1 MAEEPKGGSA
11 ANLSDPFGVWAY
23 AGTWPRKYALPPRG
37 GCGYSTHTTGDSSRT
52 NDYKSYSICTSLLHT
67 KTMVKQMRQE
77 QDSNVYA
84 ELVKPNRAETRKLRK
99 AAAKALKAPEGTEKS
114 TALRREDR
122 PQEPA
127 SPALSPRRDH
137 TASPATSPRRS
148 RTARQAAQDVEDYLG
163 LERYAPY
170 NTGGATR
177 QRADRDGERTQ
188 RLRERRD
195 ALQAAAA
202 QATAAADAA
211 EKEEARAAAAA
222 SAAAQADAAAAAA
235 KDVAAKEK
243 DARRER
249 LLAAAQA
256 KKAAKKLAAATAA
269 PSATT
274 PAAAAIPA
282 SAATPAAAAV
292 PARTGG
298 SVGGSDSAGGSK
310 VVRGNTVLADID
322 VAGPQLEVVRVATPD
337 LTEITIRANPRY
349 TSTATAEAWER
360 NTAAAIR
367 SWLTDATGEGGFRDL
382 RKTWSGDEVV
392 AAVVSV
398 PTATAE
404 KALESSGAEGMVVS
418 SKKRDTRK
426 AVWVPEGTEDGAPKE
441 ALEKART
448 AAAKWGGRVI
458 SNKWG
463 LGVIVPP
470 RVGRGGGTGR
480 RQRRGGPARTPPV
493 RGGPPGRAQCRRGGT
508 QPWRSYRLGEIEAG
522 HVEGMDAA
530 EAAVDP
536 ICGRG
541 CGPAAHRVPRGTPPS
556 PGQRTPE
563 VQQHEEGC
571 CPGGGPDGDGGGRS
585 RAACPDGGR

>member
-1 MAEEPKGGSA
+1 
-11 ANLSDPFGVWAY
+11 
-23 AGTWPRKYALPPRG
+23 
-37 GCGYSTHTTGDSSRT
+37 
-52 NDYKSYSICTSLLHT
+52 
-67 KTMVKQMRQE
+67 MVKQMRHE

-177 QRADRDGERTQ
+177 QRAGRDGERTQ

-195 ALQAAAA
+195 ALQAAAAAAATAAA

-382 RKTWSGDEVV
+382 RKMWSGDEVV

-441 ALEKART
+441 ALEKAFAGKLRT
-448 AAAKWGGRVI
+448 TLRAALFRILIESVVFRSPRLAASRFVSAWLHEI
-458 SNKWG
+458 STCCSDMPCAPHAG
-463 LGVIVPP
+463 HEYDPGI
-470 RVGRGGGTGR
+470 
-480 RQRRGGPARTPPV
+480 
-493 RGGPPGRAQCRRGGT
+493 GRADSC
-508 QPWRSYRLGEIEAG
+508 
-522 HVEGMDAA
+522 DAKA
-530 EAAVDP
+530 
-536 ICGRG
+536 
-541 CGPAAHRVPRGTPPS
+541 
-556 PGQRTPE
+556 
-563 VQQHEEGC
+563 
-571 CPGGGPDGDGGGRS
+571 
-585 RAACPDGGR
+585 